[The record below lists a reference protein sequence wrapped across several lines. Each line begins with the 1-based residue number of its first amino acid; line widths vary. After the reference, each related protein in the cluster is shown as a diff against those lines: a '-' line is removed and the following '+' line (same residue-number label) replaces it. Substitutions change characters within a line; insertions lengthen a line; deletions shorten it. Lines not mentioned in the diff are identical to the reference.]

1 MAQTFS
7 YGRLE
12 ECCPDQERVLMFF
25 LLLDVVIVIIVKSQ
39 IDRQTIYGL
48 FRIQTFKAM
57 VEGRQMDTN

>member
-1 MAQTFS
+1 
-7 YGRLE
+7 
-12 ECCPDQERVLMFF
+12 MFF
-25 LLLDVVIVIIVKSQ
+25 LLLDVVIVIIVKSK